1 MIHRAGPLLLLL
13 CTSGTLAAQE
23 DTLDLGELRYE
34 VIDEADFLRHRE
46 QGPPAVTEPGEL
58 TELGD
63 GRLRLTHG
71 DDTLILPERLDTCML
86 HGFVPALHAHY
97 LVCFAGDELN
107 TLELVDARTG
117 TRMDLPYTFDNG
129 FHGLAV
135 SPRREQVLFFSS
147 YDIPS
152 WEAWYDHRA
161 DLITYRLTPGKGL
174 AGMRTGHTF
183 ETGRFSME
191 EVVWVDDRSV
201 AMKVY
206 FGDQPDERNA
216 EKYTYLKLHI
226 P

>member
-23 DTLDLGELRYE
+23 DTLDFGDLRYE
-34 VIDEADFLRHRE
+34 VIDEADFLRYRE
-46 QGPPAVTEPGEL
+46 QAPATITEPGGS

-63 GRLRLTHG
+63 GRLRLIHG
-71 DDTLILPERLDTCML
+71 DDTLILPARPDTCML

-117 TRMDLPYTFDNG
+117 ARMDLPYTFDNG

-135 SPRREQVLFFSS
+135 SPGSEQVLFFSS
-147 YDIPS
+147 YDIPF
-152 WEAWYDHRA
+152 WKAWYDHRA

-174 AGMRTGHTF
+174 AGMRTGHAM
-183 ETGRFSME
+183 ETRRFSME

-201 AMKVY
+201 ALKIY
-206 FGDQPDERNA
+206 FGDQPDEGNG
-216 EKYTYLKLHI
+216 ETYTYLKVYLQ
-226 P
+226 

>member
-1 MIHRAGPLLLLL
+1 MIHRVGPLLLLL
-13 CTSGTLAAQE
+13 GASCMLAAQE
-23 DTLDLGELRYE
+23 DTLDIGELRYE
-34 VIDEADFLRHRE
+34 VIDEADFLRYRE
-46 QGPPAVTEPGEL
+46 QAPATITEPGGS

-71 DDTLILPERLDTCML
+71 EDTLILPERLDTCML

-97 LVCFAGDELN
+97 LVCYAGDELN

-117 TRMDLPYTFDNG
+117 ARMDLPYTFDNG
-129 FHGLAV
+129 FHGFAV
-135 SPRREQVLFFSS
+135 SPGGDRVLFFSS
-147 YDIPS
+147 YDIPF

-161 DLITYRLTPGKGL
+161 DLITYHLTPGKGL
-174 AGMRTGHTF
+174 AGMRTGLTF
-183 ETGRFSME
+183 ETGRFSIE

-206 FGDQPDERNA
+206 FGDQPDEVNA
-216 EKYTYLKLHI
+216 EKYTYLRVLL

>member
-23 DTLDLGELRYE
+23 DTLDLGDLRYE
-34 VIDEADFLRHRE
+34 VIDEADFLRYRE
-46 QGPPAVTEPGEL
+46 PAPTTITTPGEL
-58 TELGD
+58 TEMGD

-71 DDTLILPERLDTCML
+71 DDTLILPHRLDTCML
-86 HGFVPALHAHY
+86 HGFVPALNAHY

-107 TLELVDARTG
+107 TLELVDARPG

-129 FHGLAV
+129 FHGFAV
-135 SPRREQVLFFSS
+135 SPGGDRVLFFSS
-147 YDIPS
+147 DDIPF

-161 DLITYRLTPGKGL
+161 DLITYHLTPGKGL
-174 AGMRTGHTF
+174 AGMRTGLTF
-183 ETGRFSME
+183 ETGRFSIE

-206 FGDQPDERNA
+206 FGDQPDEVNA
-216 EKYTYLKLHI
+216 EKYTYLRVLL